1 MIKAILFDFGGVIYR
16 NPKKVIPKVLS
27 LIYNQPVETTIK
39 EYKKYKDGYF
49 TGKLKTD
56 DLIKFLSSK
65 FKTKKSVNEIKRL
78 WLKYYGEMAQ
88 ANNEI
93 LKLVKKLRDKYKIY
107 LFSDTTEMS
116 NKHNSQSG
124 IYDYFDGLFFSYKTG
139 FTKPDIRAYKNIL
152 RKIKLKS
159 DECLLIDDKEENL
172 KPARKLGITT
182 ILFDVLKHKPIF
194 LKGKLRKLN
203 IR

>member
-1 MIKAILFDFGGVIYR
+1 MIKAILFDFGGVIYQ
-16 NPKKVIPKVLS
+16 NPKKVIPKALS
-27 LIYNQPVETTIK
+27 LIYNQPVETTNK
-39 EYKKYKDGYF
+39 EYKKYKEEYF

-65 FKTKKSVNEIKRL
+65 FKTKKSVDDIKKL

-93 LKLVKKLRDKYKIY
+93 LKLIKRLRGKYKIY

-124 IYDYFDGLFFSYKTG
+124 IYDYFDGLFFSYQTG
-139 FTKPDIRAYKNIL
+139 FTKPDVKAYKNIL
-152 RKIKLKS
+152 RKTELKP

-172 KPARKLGITT
+172 KAARKLGITT